1 MVLVHRIPSDETFDP
16 ASRQVDH
23 EALHKFRTLGRVAYG
38 GRTTWSDVSSVRQSR
53 TVSTTRPPAHLLR
66 PMKP

>member
-1 MVLVHRIPSDETFDP
+1 MVLVHRISSDETFDP

-23 EALHKFRTLGRVAYG
+23 EALHEFRTRGRVAYVR
-38 GRTTWSDVSSVRQSR
+38 RTTWSDISSVRQSR
-53 TVSTTRPPAHLLR
+53 TVSTTRPSAHLSC